1 MRKLKLKV
9 SVSLDGFV
17 SGPNGEAD
25 WVFKYLDEESTAWAL
40 DMIWQAGLHIMG
52 SKTFHDMRSY
62 WPTSDEVFAAPMNEV
77 PKAVFTRK
85 GVIEPTRDELTSRSL
100 KDARLFQEK
109 TTTVTS
115 HMNSWTNPAVLDGN
129 DLEGVINKLKQ
140 QPGKDIMAH
149 GGGTFLQSLVQTG
162 LIDEYLLLI
171 YPVVLGR
178 GLPIFSKLTK
188 PMDFKLVETKAF
200 PKGIMACT
208 YLPV

>member
-25 WVFKYLDEESTAWAL
+25 WVFKYLDEESAAWAL

-62 WPTSDEVFAAPMNEV
+62 WPTSDEAFAAPMNEI

-85 GVIEPTRDELTSRSL
+85 GVIELTREELTSRSL
-100 KDARLFQEK
+100 NDARRVQEK

-115 HMNSWTNPAVLDGN
+115 HMNTWTAPSVLNGN
-129 DLEGVINKLKQ
+129 DLVGEINKLKQ

-149 GGGTFLQSLVQTG
+149 GGGTFLQSLVQAG
-162 LIDEYLLLI
+162 LVDEYLLLI
-171 YPVVLGR
+171 YPVVLGK

-188 PMDFKLVETKAF
+188 PMDLRLVETKSF
-200 PKGIMACT
+200 PKGIIACI
-208 YLPV
+208 YLLA